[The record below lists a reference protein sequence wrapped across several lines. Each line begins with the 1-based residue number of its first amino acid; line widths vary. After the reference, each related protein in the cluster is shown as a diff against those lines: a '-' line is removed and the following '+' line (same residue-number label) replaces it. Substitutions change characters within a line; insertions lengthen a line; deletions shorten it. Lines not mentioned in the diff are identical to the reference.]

1 VGRGGARACVGYVRV
16 TPCSFVCKESEI
28 SGKRLPPRT
37 GRTLASLGGGR
48 ETTHRNAELQDR
60 LQAPASHRADGET
73 ITRDANIEPKRRVNS
88 SPIKKPCLHY
98 RRSLQFC
105 SSTTT
110 KLEYYVCLLQ

>member
-1 VGRGGARACVGYVRV
+1 MRRLCACDALQLCVQRERDFGKEAAPAHGAHARV
-16 TPCSFVCKESEI
+16 V
-28 SGKRLPPRT
+28 
-37 GRTLASLGGGR
+37 GGGGG

>member
-1 VGRGGARACVGYVRV
+1 MCVC
-16 TPCSFVCKESEI
+16 TPSSFVCKESEMLR
-28 SGKRLPPRT
+28 GLGLPPRA
-37 GRTLASLGGGR
+37 GRTLALVGG